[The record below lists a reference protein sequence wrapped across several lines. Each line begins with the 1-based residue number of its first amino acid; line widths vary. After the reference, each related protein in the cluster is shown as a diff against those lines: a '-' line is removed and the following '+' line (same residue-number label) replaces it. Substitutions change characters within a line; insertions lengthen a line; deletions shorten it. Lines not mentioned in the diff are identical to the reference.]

1 MKSLPLV
8 CIIGRPNV
16 GKSTLFNRLVGKR
29 LAVVDPTSG
38 VTRDRLYAEA
48 EWGNRRFALVDTG
61 GLVYQG
67 EDLMERE
74 IRIQSEIAIEEAD
87 VVILVLDGRAT
98 LHADDEAIARS
109 LWRSNKPAVVAVNKL
124 DSERAQSDAYEFT
137 RIGPVEPLGI
147 SALHGLAVTTLL
159 DRVVSLLPEPAE
171 PGPEDE
177 RESIGLAIVGR
188 PNVGKSSLVNRLLGE
203 ERMIVSPIAGT
214 TRDSVDSILDVGDTR
229 FVLID
234 TAGLRRASRV
244 HEDLEFYT
252 ALRSVRAIQ
261 RADVVCVMLDADTPL
276 GAQDFKIAETA
287 AESGKAIFFAINKWD
302 LIEKDEKTAGIF
314 VRDLQ
319 ARGYAFSWAPIL
331 FLSALSGQRAVKTLD
346 MARSVLEESRK
357 RIPTNELNET
367 ILQDIRD
374 KPPPAIQGKFIKI
387 NYVTQAEAQPPT
399 FIIFC
404 NHPEL
409 ISEPYSRFVIK
420 RIRERYGFSGAPVRI
435 WWRRKG
441 KKGEG

>member
-1 MKSLPLV
+1 
-8 CIIGRPNV
+8 
-16 GKSTLFNRLVGKR
+16 
-29 LAVVDPTSG
+29 
-38 VTRDRLYAEA
+38 
-48 EWGNRRFALVDTG
+48 
-61 GLVYQG
+61 
-67 EDLMERE
+67 
-74 IRIQSEIAIEEAD
+74 
-87 VVILVLDGRAT
+87 
-98 LHADDEAIARS
+98 
-109 LWRSNKPAVVAVNKL
+109 
-124 DSERAQSDAYEFT
+124 
-137 RIGPVEPLGI
+137 
-147 SALHGLAVTTLL
+147 
-159 DRVVSLLPEPAE
+159 
-171 PGPEDE
+171 
-177 RESIGLAIVGR
+177 
-188 PNVGKSSLVNRLLGE
+188 LGE
-203 ERMIVSPIAGT
+203 ERMIVSPVAGT

-234 TAGLRRASRV
+234 TAGLRRSARV

-261 RADVVCVMLDADTPL
+261 RADVVCVMLDATTPL

-331 FLSALSGQRAVKTLD
+331 FLSALSGQRAIKTLD
-346 MARSVLEESRK
+346 MARTVLDESRK
-357 RIPTNELNET
+357 RIPTSELNET
-367 ILQDIRD
+367 ILKDIRD
-374 KPPPAIQGKFIKI
+374 KPPPAMQGKFIKI

-409 ISEPYSRFVIK
+409 IAEPYSRFVIK
-420 RIRERYGFSGAPVRI
+420 RIRERYSFSGAPVRV

-441 KKGEG
+441 KREGK